1 VKKKVIYCMCRET
14 PETLKTLKSRDFWH
28 IFLSQNLEKA
38 TLSLNFIQRLFEIQ
52 YSLFIQ

>member
-1 VKKKVIYCMCRET
+1 MCRET